1 MWIKKN
7 NTVINLE
14 KFDVIMQDSNEPSLI
29 MLVKNGRKIGL
40 GYFNQT
46 HKILDEISEAMKNGE
61 SVYIL
66 PCEKK

>member
-46 HKILDEISEAMKNGE
+46 HKIFDEISETMKNGE
-61 SVYIL
+61 SVYVL

>member
-1 MWIKKN
+1 
-7 NTVINLE
+7 
-14 KFDVIMQDSNEPSLI
+14 MQDSNEPNLI

-61 SVYIL
+61 SVYVL

>member
-46 HKILDEISEAMKNGE
+46 HKIFDKISEAMKNGE
-61 SVYIL
+61 SVYVL

>member
-7 NTVINLE
+7 NTLINLV

-40 GYFNQT
+40 GHFNQT
-46 HKILDEISEAMKNGE
+46 HKILDEMSEAMKNGE
-61 SVYIL
+61 SVYVL

>member
-7 NTVINLE
+7 STLINLE
-14 KFDVIMQDSNEPSLI
+14 KFDVII
-29 MLVKNGRKIGL
+29 

-61 SVYIL
+61 SVYVL